1 MVNFT
6 QNLLELLSLNGI
18 KQKLGKDEMAN
29 TVRFSISISPD
40 LLRKFDQAIKERA
53 YKNRSKAIRDLIVNF
68 IVDREWEKSDRE
80 VMGSLTILYDHE
92 SRGLLEKLLEIQ
104 HDRHENVIST
114 MHMHIDER
122 NCMEI
127 LAVKG
132 YPDEIRELAD
142 KILSCKGVKHG
153 RLVMSITGA
162 EIT

>member
-1 MVNFT
+1 
-6 QNLLELLSLNGI
+6 
-18 KQKLGKDEMAN
+18 MAK
-29 TVRFSISISPD
+29 TVRFSISISPE
-40 LLRKFDQAIKERA
+40 LLERFDQAIKERS
-53 YKNRSKAIRDLIVNF
+53 YKSRSKAIRDLIVNF
-68 IVDREWEKSDRE
+68 IVERAWEKSDRE

-92 SRGLLEKLLEIQ
+92 SRGLLDRLLDIQ
-104 HDRHENVIST
+104 HERRENIIST
-114 MHMHIDER
+114 MHTHLDER

-153 RLVMSITGA
+153 RLVMSVTGA

>member
-1 MVNFT
+1 
-6 QNLLELLSLNGI
+6 
-18 KQKLGKDEMAN
+18 MAK
-29 TVRFSISISPD
+29 TVRFTISISPD
-40 LLRKFDQAIKERA
+40 LLKKFDQAIKERA
-53 YKNRSKAIRDLIVNF
+53 YENRSKAIRDLIVNF

-104 HDRHENVIST
+104 HARHENIIST

-132 YPDEIRELAD
+132 YPNEIRELAD
-142 KILSCKGVKHG
+142 KIMSCKGVKHG

>member
-1 MVNFT
+1 
-6 QNLLELLSLNGI
+6 
-18 KQKLGKDEMAN
+18 MAK
-29 TVRFSISISPD
+29 TVRFSISISPE
-40 LLRKFDQAIKERA
+40 LLRRFDQAIKEKS

-68 IVDREWEKSDRE
+68 IVEREWEKSDRE
-80 VMGSLTILYDHE
+80 VMGSLTVLYDHE
-92 SRGLLEKLLEIQ
+92 ARGLLEKLIEIQ
-104 HDRHENVIST
+104 HERRRNIIST
-114 MHMHIDER
+114 MHMHIDEQ

-132 YPDEIRELAD
+132 YPKEIREVAD

>member
-1 MVNFT
+1 
-6 QNLLELLSLNGI
+6 
-18 KQKLGKDEMAN
+18 MAK

-40 LLRKFDQAIKERA
+40 LLKRFDQAIKDRA
-53 YKNRSKAIRDLIVNF
+53 YKNRSKAVRDLIVNF
-68 IVDREWEKSDRE
+68 IVDREWERSDRE

-104 HDRHENVIST
+104 HDRHENIIST
-114 MHMHIDER
+114 MHTHIDER

-127 LAVKG
+127 LALKG
-132 YPDEIRELAD
+132 YPNEIRELAD
-142 KILSCKGVKHG
+142 KIMSCKGVKHG

>member
-1 MVNFT
+1 
-6 QNLLELLSLNGI
+6 
-18 KQKLGKDEMAN
+18 MAK

-40 LLRKFDQAIKERA
+40 LLEKFDQAIKEKS
-53 YKNRSKAIRDLIVNF
+53 YKSRSKAIRDLIVNF
-68 IVDREWEKSDRE
+68 IVERAWEKSERE

-92 SRGLLEKLLEIQ
+92 SRGLLDRLLDIQ
-104 HDRHENVIST
+104 HERRENIIST
-114 MHMHIDER
+114 MHTHLDEH

-127 LAVKG
+127 LALRG

-153 RLVMSITGA
+153 RLVMSVTGA

>member
-1 MVNFT
+1 
-6 QNLLELLSLNGI
+6 
-18 KQKLGKDEMAN
+18 MAK

-40 LLRKFDQAIKERA
+40 LLKKFDQAIKERA
-53 YKNRSKAIRDLIVNF
+53 YENRSKAIRDLIVNF

-92 SRGLLEKLLEIQ
+92 SRGLLEKLLKIQ
-104 HDRHENVIST
+104 HDRHENIIST

-132 YPDEIRELAD
+132 YPNEIRELAD
-142 KILSCKGVKHG
+142 KIMSCKGVKHG

>member
-1 MVNFT
+1 
-6 QNLLELLSLNGI
+6 
-18 KQKLGKDEMAN
+18 MAK

-40 LLRKFDQAIKERA
+40 LLKKFDQAIKERA
-53 YKNRSKAIRDLIVNF
+53 YENRSKAIRDLIVNF

-92 SRGLLEKLLEIQ
+92 SRGLPEKLLEIQ
-104 HDRHENVIST
+104 HARHENIIST
-114 MHMHIDER
+114 MHTHIDER

-132 YPDEIRELAD
+132 YPKEIRELAD
-142 KILSCKGVKHG
+142 KIMSCKGVKHG
-153 RLVMSITGA
+153 RLVMSIKGA

>member
-1 MVNFT
+1 
-6 QNLLELLSLNGI
+6 
-18 KQKLGKDEMAN
+18 MAK
-29 TVRFSISISPD
+29 TVRFSISISPS
-40 LLRKFDQAIKERA
+40 LLEEFDQAIKEKA

-68 IVDREWEKSDRE
+68 IVDRAWEKSDRE
-80 VMGSLTILYDHE
+80 VMGSLTVLYDHE
-92 SRGLLEKLLEIQ
+92 SRGLVEKLLEIQ
-104 HDRHENVIST
+104 HERRENIIST

-132 YPDEIRELAD
+132 YPKEIRELAD
-142 KILSCKGVKHG
+142 RIMSCKGVKHG

>member
-1 MVNFT
+1 
-6 QNLLELLSLNGI
+6 
-18 KQKLGKDEMAN
+18 MAK

-40 LLRKFDQAIKERA
+40 LLKKFDQAIKERA
-53 YKNRSKAIRDLIVNF
+53 YENRSKAIRDLIVNF

-92 SRGLLEKLLEIQ
+92 SKGLIEKLLDIQ
-104 HDRHENVIST
+104 HDRRRNIIST
-114 MHMHIDER
+114 MHMHIDEQ

-132 YPDEIRELAD
+132 YPKEIRELAD
-142 KILSCKGVKHG
+142 KIMSCKGVKHG

>member
-1 MVNFT
+1 
-6 QNLLELLSLNGI
+6 
-18 KQKLGKDEMAN
+18 MAK
-29 TVRFSISISPD
+29 TVRFSISISPS
-40 LLRKFDQAIKERA
+40 LLEKFDQAIKEKA

-68 IVDREWEKSDRE
+68 IVDRAWEKSDRE
-80 VMGSLTILYDHE
+80 VMGSLTVLYDHE
-92 SRGLLEKLLEIQ
+92 SRGLVEKLLEIQ
-104 HDRHENVIST
+104 HERRENIIST

-132 YPDEIRELAD
+132 YPKEIRELAD
-142 KILSCKGVKHG
+142 RIMSCKGVKHG

>member
-1 MVNFT
+1 
-6 QNLLELLSLNGI
+6 
-18 KQKLGKDEMAN
+18 MAK

-40 LLRKFDQAIKERA
+40 LLEKFDQAIKERA
-53 YKNRSKAIRDLIVNF
+53 YKTRSKAIRDLIVNF
-68 IVDREWEKSDRE
+68 IVDREWERSERE
-80 VMGSLTILYDHE
+80 VMGSLTVLYDHE
-92 SRGLLEKLLEIQ
+92 SRGLIEKLLDIQ
-104 HDRHENVIST
+104 HDRRRNIIST
-114 MHMHIDER
+114 MHMHIDEQ

-132 YPDEIRELAD
+132 YPKEIRELAD

>member
-1 MVNFT
+1 
-6 QNLLELLSLNGI
+6 
-18 KQKLGKDEMAN
+18 MAK

-40 LLRKFDQAIKERA
+40 LLEKFDQAIKEKS
-53 YKNRSKAIRDLIVNF
+53 YKSRSKAIRDLIVNF
-68 IVDREWEKSDRE
+68 IVERAWEKSDRE

-92 SRGLLEKLLEIQ
+92 SRGLLDRLLDIQ
-104 HDRHENVIST
+104 HERRENIIST
-114 MHMHIDER
+114 MHTHLDEH

-127 LAVKG
+127 LALRG

-153 RLVMSITGA
+153 RLVMSVTGA

>member
-1 MVNFT
+1 MNKSGGGF
-6 QNLLELLSLNGI
+6 
-18 KQKLGKDEMAN
+18 MAK
-29 TVRFSISISPD
+29 TVRFSISISPS
-40 LLRKFDQAIKERA
+40 LLEKFDQAIKEKA

-68 IVDREWEKSDRE
+68 IVDRAWEKSDRE
-80 VMGSLTILYDHE
+80 VMGSLTVLYDHE
-92 SRGLLEKLLEIQ
+92 SRGLVEKLLEIQ
-104 HDRHENVIST
+104 HERRENIIST

-132 YPDEIRELAD
+132 YPKEIRELAD
-142 KILSCKGVKHG
+142 RIMSCKGVKHG

>member
-1 MVNFT
+1 
-6 QNLLELLSLNGI
+6 
-18 KQKLGKDEMAN
+18 MAK